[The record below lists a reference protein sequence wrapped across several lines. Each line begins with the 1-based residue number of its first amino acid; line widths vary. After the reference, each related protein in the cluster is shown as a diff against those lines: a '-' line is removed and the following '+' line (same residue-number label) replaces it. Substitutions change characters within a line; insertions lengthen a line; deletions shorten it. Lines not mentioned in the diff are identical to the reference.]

1 MTLGIGTLST
11 RTRQPVRV
19 ISAVY
24 PVQTREQRRL
34 LARNASHAG
43 RLAAIAVALVITAL
57 AVFSAGGGSSDA
69 QASTSAGLPISIE
82 LGTPQ
87 TPGVP
92 AARSAPLS
100 STCANPELRSGLCIV
115 SFSTYEVSSGS
126 EGRA

>member
-11 RTRQPVRV
+11 RGHQPVRV

-43 RLAAIAVALVITAL
+43 RLVAIGLALVITAF
-57 AVFSAGGGSSDA
+57 AVFAAGGSSSDA
-69 QASTSAGLPISIE
+69 HASSGGLPLSIE

-87 TPGVP
+87 TLGVP
-92 AARSAPLS
+92 EARSATLS
-100 STCANPELRSGLCIV
+100 ATCANAELRSGLCIV
-115 SFSTYEVSSGS
+115 SFSTQEVSSGS